1 MAPSLPNFLSKN
13 PLEIDSLEV
22 CKIRQTIDPALESS
36 CMLEVNLCET
46 RCALAISVL
55 LADDSETMRHAIRQ
69 LLEDR
74 PEIELVGEAADFPQV
89 MQMSK
94 NLKPEVILIDLRL
107 VEKTPQQRPD
117 ADGPRLLPMSIERD
131 EEARS
136 LAERLGANLLVDKFN
151 LYDELIP
158 AIIKLA
164 SKAKHSVAR

>member
-1 MAPSLPNFLSKN
+1 MRRGAPWRLAFYWPT
-13 PLEIDSLEV
+13 
-22 CKIRQTIDPALESS
+22 IRQP
-36 CMLEVNLCET
+36 CGT
-46 RCALAISVL
+46 RF
-55 LADDSETMRHAIRQ
+55 DNFWRT
-69 LLEDR
+69 
-74 PEIELVGEAADFPQV
+74 EIELVGEAADFSQV

-136 LAERLGANLLVDKFN
+136 LAERLGTDLLVDKFN

-164 SKAKHSVAR
+164 SKAKHNVAR